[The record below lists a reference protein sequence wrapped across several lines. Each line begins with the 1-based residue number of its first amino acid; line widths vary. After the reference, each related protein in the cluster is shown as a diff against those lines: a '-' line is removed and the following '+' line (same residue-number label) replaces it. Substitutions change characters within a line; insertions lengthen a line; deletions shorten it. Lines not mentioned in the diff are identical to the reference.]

1 MGFLISY
8 QSLGMAFGSQVLFS
22 ELSIG
27 FEDGEKIGLI
37 GSNGSGKSTLLKIFA
52 DQIKPDTGDRVQKKY
67 LVFEYLAQQ
76 DQLDLTKTIDEALAL
91 LIEQLFPDDAEK
103 YGNAQKI
110 IGQAEIPDGNVLIG
124 ALSGGWR
131 KRIAIT
137 CALIKQP
144 DLLFLDE
151 PTNHLDFDGI
161 LWLEKILKNARF
173 SFVLV
178 SHDRYL
184 LENVTNRIIELGPI
198 YPGGYYKIEGNYST
212 FLKRREEFLE
222 NQIRQETVLANK
234 MRREAEWLSR
244 GPKARATKAQYRIDS
259 AAKLNDELSEVKK
272 RNRHNMDV
280 DISFDSTGRKTKRL
294 LEGYNLSK
302 RLGDRQL
309 FDDLNIR
316 LSPGIF
322 IGLLGANG
330 SGKSTFL
337 KVLNG
342 LIPPDSGNVKQVDDL
357 RIVMFDQDREQLD
370 QNATLKTALCPAGDT
385 VLYMGRPVHVVT
397 WGKKFLFK
405 PEQLDMPV
413 RNLSGGEQARILIAN
428 LMQQPS
434 DVLLLD
440 EPTNDLDIQSLEI
453 LEESLREYPGAIVA
467 ASHDRYLLNSLATHV
482 LGFDGQGATV
492 LCADFN
498 QWVEIL
504 EEKKEALKKK
514 NKKPREI
521 KEKTKAK
528 KKFSYKHSFELE
540 KIEGEIQ
547 DAEGEV
553 AELETAL
560 SAPGASGNP
569 DTLRVICSTLDV
581 AQKKVEDLY
590 ARWEYLE
597 DLKAS
602 DS

>member
-8 QSLGMAFGSQVLFS
+8 QSLGMTFGSQVLFS
-22 ELSIG
+22 DLSIG
-27 FEDGEKIGLI
+27 FSEGERIGLI

-52 DQIKPDTGDRVQKKY
+52 DQIKPDTGERSQKKY
-67 LVFEYLAQQ
+67 LGFEYLAQQ
-76 DQLDLTKTIDEALAL
+76 DQLDHSKTIDEALAS
-91 LIEQLFPDDAEK
+91 LIEEFFADDAEK

-110 IGQAEIPDGNVLIG
+110 IGQADIPDGNVLIG
-124 ALSGGWR
+124 NLSGGWR
-131 KRIAIT
+131 KRISIT

-161 LWLEKILKNARF
+161 LWLEKILKNAAF

-184 LENVTNRIIELGPI
+184 LENVTNRIIELGPV
-198 YPGGYYKIEGNYST
+198 YPGGYFKIEGNYSD
-212 FLKRREEFLE
+212 FLRRREEFLE
-222 NQIRQETVLANK
+222 NQMRQETVLANK
-234 MRREAEWLSR
+234 MRRETEWLSR
-244 GPKARATKAQYRIDS
+244 GPKARSTKAQYRIDS

-272 RNRHNMDV
+272 RNRHNLDV

-294 LEGYNLSK
+294 LEGYNLTKS
-302 RLGDRQL
+302 LGERQL
-309 FDDLNIR
+309 FENLNIR

-342 LIPPDSGNVKQVDDL
+342 LVLPDSGSVKKVDDL
-357 RIVMFDQDREQLD
+357 RMVMFDQDREQLD
-370 QNATLKTALCPAGDT
+370 QNITLKKALCPAGDT
-385 VLYMGRPVHVVT
+385 ILFMGRPVHVVT

-482 LGFDGQGATV
+482 LGFDGAGSTT
-492 LCADFN
+492 LCSDFN
-498 QWVEIL
+498 QWVQIL
-504 EEKKEALKKK
+504 NEKKDALRQK
-514 NKKPREI
+514 NKKVKDVKVKP
-521 KEKTKAK
+521 KSK

-540 KIEGEIQ
+540 QIETKIQE
-547 DAEGEV
+547 AEDEV
-553 AELETAL
+553 ATLEASL
-560 SAPGASGNP
+560 SSPETSGDP
-569 DTLRVICSTLDV
+569 EMLRDVCSTLDV

-597 DLKAS
+597 DLKI
-602 DS
+602 

>member
-1 MGFLISY
+1 MGFLINY
-8 QSLGMAFGSQVLFS
+8 QSLGMTFGSQVLFS
-22 ELSIG
+22 DLSIG
-27 FEDGEKIGLI
+27 FSEGERIGLI

-52 DQIKPDTGDRVQKKY
+52 DQIKPDTGDRAQRKF

-76 DQLDLTKTIDEALAL
+76 DLLDHTRTIDETFSV
-91 LIEQLFPDDAEK
+91 LIEELFADDAEK
-103 YGNAQKI
+103 YGKAQKI
-110 IGQAEIPDGNVLIG
+110 IGQAEIPDGDVLIG
-124 ALSGGWR
+124 TLSGGWR
-131 KRIAIT
+131 KRVAIA

-144 DLLFLDE
+144 DILFLDE

-161 LWLEKILKNARF
+161 LWLEKILMNARF

-184 LENVTNRIIELGPI
+184 LENATNRIIELGPI
-198 YPGGYYKIEGNYST
+198 YPGGYYKIEGNYSE
-212 FLKRREEFLE
+212 FIKRREEFLE
-222 NQIRQETVLANK
+222 NQMRQETVLANK
-234 MRREAEWLSR
+234 MRRETEWLSR
-244 GPKARATKAQYRIDS
+244 GPKARTTKAQYRIDS
-259 AAKLNDELSEVKK
+259 AAKLSDELSEVKK
-272 RNRHNMDV
+272 RNRHNLEV

-294 LEGYNLSK
+294 LEGYNLTK
-302 RLGDRQL
+302 RLGERQIFENL
-309 FDDLNIR
+309 SVR

-342 LIPPDSGNVKQVDDL
+342 MIQPDSGTIKKVDDL
-357 RIVMFDQDREQLD
+357 RIVMFDQEREQLN
-370 QNATLKTALCPAGDT
+370 QNVTLKKALCPDGDT

-428 LMQQPS
+428 LMQKPS

-482 LGFDGQGATV
+482 LGFDGAGETT
-492 LCADFN
+492 LCADFA
-498 QWVEIL
+498 QWVGIMND
-504 EEKKEALKKK
+504 KKEVHRQK
-514 NKKPREI
+514 NKKTREV
-521 KEKTKAK
+521 KVKQKNK

-540 KIEGEIQ
+540 HIEEKIQ
-547 DAEGEV
+547 NAEHDVET
-553 AELETAL
+553 LE
-560 SAPGASGNP
+560 ASLADPATSENQEKLRDVCSSL
-569 DTLRVICSTLDV
+569 DT
-581 AQKKVEDLY
+581 AQKIVDDLY

-597 DLKAS
+597 ELKGEY
-602 DS
+602 